1 MDNVS
6 YIASLFKKNIVMNHN
21 LPSNLKCGG
30 RVFTIPQFLNLE
42 LCTIKNI
49 NCNLFQSILL
59 KSFSAASSP
68 SESLTRGKFSKDYYL
83 NMVDNIKNFL
93 VNNKRAPNYVTTSYG
108 QMRYENYIAMFA
120 EVIEY
125 ANKYSKLPDY
135 AMFNQWCVVSNSN
148 CVIFNDSEVLFAS
161 HSFVEC
167 VEVNHTIPNIIKVGN
182 NNLNKNQFLYLLVT
196 LVHKINGTYSGDLIL
211 DTYSSASV
219 SETLTGGILDKN
231 SYLDLARL
239 IGYDM
244 GYNDHVDEMTYLG
257 KISTNSALY
266 IYSQI
271 LSSYDYTNVLPDFVN
286 VKPWGIISNTNTKFY
301 SLSDIINVSVNLKEY
316 IDKNNALPNG
326 ILINGDSV
334 SMPNVLKLFANS
346 VAMIGGNLISNI
358 AFENYA
364 GPDSS
369 SENITGNNLGSNNY
383 MGMALNLMSTM
394 DSNKKVP
401 NYLSSDFGKVRYE
414 SLIHLYSNVLCYFK
428 LNNTLTDTT
437 VILPWNKLN
446 SKIFTI
452 DEVSSASVVLKE
464 YIENNHSLP
473 SSINVGGISLN
484 LLQYLQVASEAILN
498 LNSNMYSSISYREYS
513 SSINSSEN
521 LENSFD
527 IHLLEYISLIQ
538 DLNDYIDAN
547 HKTPDY
553 LIYEIN
559 YNEIHLGIN
568 SLTYLIN
575 EILTSYN
582 KCGVLPE
589 FLTYVP
595 WNIVSNSSKVFLTHE
610 SIINSTNLLNS
621 YVNVN
626 HGLPVSILVGG
637 VEVNMVQLM
646 DLYSSCIYNINFNIY
661 QSVILDDFNNS
672 YNSHENIICGDL
684 EFYEYI
690 SLVYSLK
697 EYLDGNV
704 VVSNLSDLSLGDNI
718 GFNTLLFMESHILG
732 NYSS

>member
-148 CVIFNDSEVLFAS
+148 CVIFNDSEVLFVS

-369 SENITGNNLGSNNY
+369 SENIIGNNLGSNNY

-437 VILPWNKLN
+437 VILP
-446 SKIFTI
+446 
-452 DEVSSASVVLKE
+452 
-464 YIENNHSLP
+464 
-473 SSINVGGISLN
+473 
-484 LLQYLQVASEAILN
+484 
-498 LNSNMYSSISYREYS
+498 
-513 SSINSSEN
+513 
-521 LENSFD
+521 
-527 IHLLEYISLIQ
+527 
-538 DLNDYIDAN
+538 
-547 HKTPDY
+547 
-553 LIYEIN
+553 
-559 YNEIHLGIN
+559 GIN
-568 SLTYLIN
+568 SIQR
-575 EILTSYN
+575 
-582 KCGVLPE
+582 
-589 FLTYVP
+589 FLLLM
-595 WNIVSNSSKVFLTHE
+595 KFLVH
-610 SIINSTNLLNS
+610 
-621 YVNVN
+621 
-626 HGLPVSILVGG
+626 
-637 VEVNMVQLM
+637 
-646 DLYSSCIYNINFNIY
+646 
-661 QSVILDDFNNS
+661 
-672 YNSHENIICGDL
+672 
-684 EFYEYI
+684 
-690 SLVYSLK
+690 
-697 EYLDGNV
+697 
-704 VVSNLSDLSLGDNI
+704 
-718 GFNTLLFMESHILG
+718 LLF
-732 NYSS
+732 